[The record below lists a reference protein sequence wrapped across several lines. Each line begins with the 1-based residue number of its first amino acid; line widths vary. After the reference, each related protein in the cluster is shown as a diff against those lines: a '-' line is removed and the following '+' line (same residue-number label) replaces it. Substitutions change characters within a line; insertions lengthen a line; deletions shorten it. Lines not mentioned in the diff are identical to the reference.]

1 MASCC
6 PHCQKKLNLTP
17 AQQSKIDQALAA
29 LAPGK
34 TLRLGCPFCKKS
46 IELQK
51 PAAAE
56 GTKPDAGVM
65 KNVLY
70 SDHTG
75 SEDQEVARIVEQ
87 TTRQAPKPVR
97 LPPEAPKPPDT
108 SWLEGGD
115 FEQNRAIEDV
125 PRVMVLIPD
134 DAARSSVAKVFEE
147 LGYLAVP
154 AGSAAEAMDR
164 MQFMNLDAV
173 VLHSRFEGKSLA
185 DSTFHKYMEEMSM
198 ARRRY
203 IYYVLIG
210 PEFNTLYDL
219 QAFANSANVVVND
232 NETDC
237 LGLILKKGLNDYD
250 SLFGPY
256 VELLKHHGVK

>member
-1 MASCC
+1 MISAC

-17 AQQSKIDQALAA
+17 AQQEKIAKALAA

-34 TLRLGCPFCKKS
+34 TLRLGCPFCKKA

-51 PAAAE
+51 SAVDQGA
-56 GTKPDAGVM
+56 KPDAGVM

-70 SDHTG
+70 TDHRG
-75 SEDQEVARIVEQ
+75 AEDQEVARIVEQ
-87 TTRQAPKPVR
+87 TGRPAPEPVN

-108 SWLEGGD
+108 SWLESGE
-115 FEQNRAIEDV
+115 FEQNRIVEDV
-125 PRVMVLIPD
+125 PRVMILIPD
-134 DAARSSVAKVFEE
+134 EAARSSVAKVFEE
-147 LGYLAVP
+147 LGYQAVT
-154 AGSAAEAMDR
+154 ADSAAEAMER
-164 MQFMNLDAV
+164 MQFLNMDAV
-173 VLHSRFEGKSLA
+173 VLHSRFEGENLA
-185 DSTFHKYMEEMSM
+185 DSTFHKHMESMSM

-210 PEFNTLYDL
+210 PEFSTLYDL

-232 NETDC
+232 SEADC

-250 SLFGPY
+250 ALFGPL
-256 VELLKHHGVK
+256 VELLKHHGTR